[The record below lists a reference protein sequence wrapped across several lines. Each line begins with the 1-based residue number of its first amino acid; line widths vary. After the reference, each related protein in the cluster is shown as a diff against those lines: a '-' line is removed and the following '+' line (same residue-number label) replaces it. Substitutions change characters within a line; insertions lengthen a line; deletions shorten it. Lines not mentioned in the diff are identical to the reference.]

1 MTRHRLVGDLSG
13 LPDHAFGSRSL
24 MWWAVVGFML
34 IEGAGF
40 LLAGGAYFF
49 LVGHV
54 QPWPPGQVPPS
65 LIWGAVFTVLAVLSE
80 IPNAWTKAQAHAYRD
95 GPTRLGLVIM
105 SLVGAVLLSVRWL
118 EFGALNTRWDADS
131 YGSIIWALM
140 VLHTLHVITDLGDT
154 IFITVTSFTH
164 PIDGNHFSGVA
175 DNCLYWRFV
184 VLTWLPIAALVYL
197 GPRLL

>member
-1 MTRHRLVGDLSG
+1 MTRHRLVGDLAQ

-24 MWWAVVGFML
+24 MWWGVLGFML
-34 IEGAGF
+34 IEGTGF

-65 LIWGAVFTVLAVLSE
+65 LTWGVVFTVLVLLSE
-80 IPNAWTKAQAHAYRD
+80 IPNIWTKTQARACRD
-95 GPTRLGLVIM
+95 GPVRVGLVM
-105 SLVGAVLLSVRWL
+105 MNLAGFLLLGVRWL
-118 EFGALNTRWDADS
+118 EFGALNTRWDADP

-140 VLHTLHVITDLGDT
+140 FLHTVHVITDLGDT
-154 IFITVTSFTH
+154 LFITVTSFTH

-175 DNCLYWRFV
+175 DNCVYWRFV
-184 VLTWLPIAALVYL
+184 VLTWLPIGALVYL

>member
-1 MTRHRLVGDLSG
+1 MIRHRLVGDLAK

-24 MWWAVVGFML
+24 MWWGVLGFML
-34 IEGAGF
+34 IEGKGF

-65 LIWGAVFTVLAVLSE
+65 LTWGAAFTVLVLLSE
-80 IPNAWTKAQAHAYRD
+80 IPNSWTKIQAHAYRD

-105 SLVGAVLLSVRWL
+105 SLAGFLLLGVRWL
-118 EFGALNTRWDADS
+118 EFGALNTRWDADP

-140 VLHTLHVITDLGDT
+140 FLHTVHVITDLGDT
-154 IFITVTSFTH
+154 LFITVTSFTH
-164 PIDGNHFSGVA
+164 PVDGNHFSGIA
-175 DNCLYWRFV
+175 DNCVYWRFV

-197 GPRLL
+197 GPRFL

>member
-1 MTRHRLVGDLSG
+1 MTRHRLVGDLAQ

-24 MWWAVVGFML
+24 MWWGVLGFML
-34 IEGAGF
+34 IEGTGF

-65 LIWGAVFTVLAVLSE
+65 LTWGIIFTILVLLSE
-80 IPNAWTKAQAHAYRD
+80 LPNIWTKAQAQAYRD
-95 GPTRLGLVIM
+95 GLTRLGLVIM
-105 SLVGAVLLSVRWL
+105 SLLGVMLLGVRWL
-118 EFGALNTRWDADS
+118 EFGALNTRWDADP

-140 VLHTLHVITDLGDT
+140 FLHTVHVITDLGDT
-154 IFITVTSFTH
+154 LFITVTSFTH
-164 PIDGNHFSGVA
+164 PIDGNHFSGIA
-175 DNCLYWRFV
+175 DNCVYWRFV